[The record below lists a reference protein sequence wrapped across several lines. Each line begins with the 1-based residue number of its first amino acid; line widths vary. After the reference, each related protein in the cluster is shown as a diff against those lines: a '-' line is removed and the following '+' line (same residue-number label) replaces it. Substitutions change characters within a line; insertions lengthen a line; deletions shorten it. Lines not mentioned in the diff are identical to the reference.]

1 MNNKGFNW
9 FIPVLLGLILL
20 IFLPGLLGDSMV
32 KNIDEK
38 EFYTLVEKGKVGEVM
53 VYRDNFKADVY
64 LTKAAKAEVKK
75 TDKESDPLSVI
86 NIKPS
91 PMALIKE
98 TAFHFSLFETAY
110 FPSRS
115 NKRKKFASGLITQLV
130 STSKMY
136 KPSTTPP

>member
-64 LTKAAKAEVKK
+64 LTKAAKAELKK
-75 TDKESDPLSVI
+75 TEKESDP
-86 NIKPS
+86 
-91 PMALIKE
+91 
-98 TAFHFSLFETAY
+98 
-110 FPSRS
+110 
-115 NKRKKFASGLITQLV
+115 
-130 STSKMY
+130 
-136 KPSTTPP
+136 